1 MEWPENSLQGNEQ
14 NDQNESSDHVKT
26 DPFIH
31 RNLKCKDS
39 VASDI
44 CLDQKSTKGQCDQSP
59 MSRRGLCEMKTESWS
74 WGRTKQ

>member
-1 MEWPENSLQGNEQ
+1 MEWPERSLEGNER

-26 DPFIH
+26 DPFIQ

-44 CLDQKSTKGQCDQSP
+44 YLDQKSTKGQCDQ
-59 MSRRGLCEMKTESWS
+59 RGQE
-74 WGRTKQ
+74 RAV